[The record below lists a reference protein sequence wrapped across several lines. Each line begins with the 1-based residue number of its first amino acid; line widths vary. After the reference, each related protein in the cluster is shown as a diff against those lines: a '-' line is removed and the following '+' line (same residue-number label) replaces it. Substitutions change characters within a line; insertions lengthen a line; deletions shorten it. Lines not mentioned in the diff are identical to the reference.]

1 MEELSK
7 IAMAHYQA
15 SSDDIQQLARDFFCA
30 MDNDGDGKIDQ
41 KEFLEF
47 MRDEGC
53 LQMKNPSFFKQLDLD
68 GNGTLDFVEVMTLYY
83 IVKSGRP
90 FCDHCKKFISSTYLT
105 CVGCLEDP
113 IGGSFYL
120 CLDCYMMQKCD
131 HAHNGLSRFLD
142 NYSLLEA
149 MNKSKLTELR
159 SPQARSKPSGTGP
172 VLDKPHSG
180 NNQTWNQSLAMV
192 QVPYRPPPVAT
203 HNHHQWS
210 PYPPTGNPYGPT
222 TPPIHNH
229 TWIQNNYSYHYPPS
243 FPVQLPATSTAVVP
257 QRQQWKVAFGA
268 LNAALTIGSLA
279 TGSSLCSIL

>member
-15 SSDDIQQLARDFFCA
+15 SSDDIQRLARDFLCA

-47 MRDEGC
+47 MWDEGC

-90 FCDHCKKFISSTYLT
+90 FCDHF
-105 CVGCLEDP
+105 
-113 IGGSFYL
+113 
-120 CLDCYMMQKCD
+120 
-131 HAHNGLSRFLD
+131 
-142 NYSLLEA
+142 
-149 MNKSKLTELR
+149 
-159 SPQARSKPSGTGP
+159 P

-180 NNQTWNQSLAMV
+180 NNQTWNQSFAMV
-192 QVPYRPPPVAT
+192 QAPYRPPPVPA

-210 PYPPTGNPYGPT
+210 SYPPTGNPYGPT
-222 TPPIHNH
+222 TPTIHNH

-243 FPVQLPATSTAVVP
+243 LPVQLPATSTAV
-257 QRQQWKVAFGA
+257 QQWKVAFGA

-279 TGSSLCSIL
+279 GGSSLCSIL